1 MLAFY
6 RALIALR
13 RRLAPLRNG
22 RKDLTRVDGDEAGR
36 WLTIVRGDAWGAST
50 FTCANLGD
58 APARI
63 RLPAG
68 VWKLALATEP
78 SIGAVD
84 AGGTL
89 VLAPSSAAI
98 YERTG

>member
-1 MLAFY
+1 M
-6 RALIALR
+6 
-13 RRLAPLRNG
+13 
-22 RKDLTRVDGDEAGR
+22 
-36 WLTIVRGDAWGAST
+36 RGDAWGAST

-68 VWKLALATEP
+68 AWKLALPTEP

-89 VLAPSSAAI
+89 VLAPSTAAI
-98 YERTG
+98 YERTPPTASR